1 MVKCGTSFF
10 RRLIL
15 NLSSRCLFGELAHF
29 SPCVSRVLMV
39 FQTLLQ
45 NLASKTEIIG
55 VRSRLY
61 ICTISHLLV
70 VKKKKPNH
78 FARSKFD
85 RNFTTGLNKLSR
97 IVGSKHTLQC
107 LCNMLLGS
115 LSPVFQ
121 NTRQRIGPEQSPGF
135 LQGLITSEA
144 IEARLETIVLIV
156 KHFAQDFP
164 FSGKH
169 PTNAMLCEPQLTCR
183 FILVHYKP

>member
-1 MVKCGTSFF
+1 M
-10 RRLIL
+10 
-15 NLSSRCLFGELAHF
+15 LA
-29 SPCVSRVLMV
+29 PCVSRVLII
-39 FQTLLQ
+39 FPTLVQ
-45 NLASKTEIIG
+45 NLASQMEIIG
-55 VRSRLY
+55 GRSRLY
-61 ICTISHLLV
+61 ICTISHLLA

-85 RNFTTGLNKLSR
+85 HNFTTGLNKLSR
-97 IVGSKHTLQC
+97 IVGSRHTLQC

-121 NTRQRIGPEQSPGF
+121 NTRERIGPEQNPGF

-164 FSGKH
+164 FLGKH
-169 PTNAMLCEPQLTCR
+169 PINAMLCEPQLTCR
-183 FILVHYKP
+183 FILVHLNLDKKYRRTAGTKLEFAFYFKFN

>member
-1 MVKCGTSFF
+1 M
-10 RRLIL
+10 
-15 NLSSRCLFGELAHF
+15 
-29 SPCVSRVLMV
+29 
-39 FQTLLQ
+39 
-45 NLASKTEIIG
+45 EIIVG
-55 VRSRLY
+55 RRRLY

-121 NTRQRIGPEQSPGF
+121 NTQELIGPEQNPRF

-144 IEARLETIVLIV
+144 IEERIETIVLIV

-164 FSGKH
+164 FLGKH
-169 PTNAMLCEPQLTCR
+169 PNNAMLCDPQLICR
-183 FILVHYKP
+183 FILVNYKP

>member
-1 MVKCGTSFF
+1 MFF
-10 RRLIL
+10 
-15 NLSSRCLFGELAHF
+15 SR
-29 SPCVSRVLMV
+29 M
-39 FQTLLQ
+39 
-45 NLASKTEIIG
+45 EIIVG
-55 VRSRLY
+55 RSRLY

-97 IVGSKHTLQC
+97 IVGSRHTLQC

-121 NTRQRIGPEQSPGF
+121 NTRERIGPEQSPRF

-164 FSGKH
+164 FLGKH

-183 FILVHYKP
+183 FFLVHYKP

>member
-1 MVKCGTSFF
+1 MCVDSRLQETGYWFWVVYTARKLCMVKFGTSFF

-15 NLSSRCLFGELAHF
+15 NLSSRCLVGEHRTFL
-29 SPCVSRVLMV
+29 
-39 FQTLLQ
+39 TLCFEGSYGFLDPSTKSCIK
-45 NLASKTEIIG
+45 NGNHWSL
-55 VRSRLY
+55 RSRLY

-97 IVGSKHTLQC
+97 IVGSRHTLQC

-121 NTRQRIGPEQSPGF
+121 NTR
-135 LQGLITSEA
+135 
-144 IEARLETIVLIV
+144 
-156 KHFAQDFP
+156 
-164 FSGKH
+164 
-169 PTNAMLCEPQLTCR
+169 
-183 FILVHYKP
+183 